1 MLNHLSKST
10 FLLVVMVLGWIF
22 PAFAEVNKVIEE
34 AAKVYDD
41 LAPDDSISTY
51 KTKRDQDTA
60 RIREKILREN
70 AYLKDANSDLAR
82 EILARKIKIERER
95 EFLGKEMEKGTRDWY
110 SRAVKKYNSQSPLNK
125 EKEFAELEKYS
136 PNYKDTRLYLDKIQA
151 TELAVKKVEFNKPS
165 IIETAKPGPVIKQ
178 KDEAL
183 KRSANPIKSGDTK

>member
-51 KTKRDQDTA
+51 KAKRDQDTA

-165 IIETAKPGPVIKQ
+165 IIETAKPGSVIKQ